1 MGFLEEIFVEMFEGI
16 EPVEFRRVMNW
27 KKKAGSLV
35 GSFRARQ
42 WPRYRGSKC
51 SVNSSQYRPVDCLL

>member
-35 GSFRARQ
+35 GSF
-42 WPRYRGSKC
+42 PVFRGCKEG
-51 SVNSSQYRPVDCLL
+51 RMGEDFR